1 MEAPKRIA
9 FSAKPL
15 TATFSAAVTG
25 PILCGLVIGL
35 FNEDY
40 NYMFLFCAVM
50 FALGLI
56 VVSRV
61 RHGETQI
68 TEEEL
73 AQIRMENE
81 D

>member
-1 MEAPKRIA
+1 
-9 FSAKPL
+9 
-15 TATFSAAVTG
+15 
-25 PILCGLVIGL
+25 
-35 FNEDY
+35 
-40 NYMFLFCAVM
+40 MFLFCAVM

>member
-1 MEAPKRIA
+1 MR
-9 FSAKPL
+9 
-15 TATFSAAVTG
+15 V
-25 PILCGLVIGL
+25 
-35 FNEDY
+35 D
-40 NYMFLFCAVM
+40 FLY
-50 FALGLI
+50 
-56 VVSRV
+56 V